1 MRMSLRTRLAASAG
15 VVALLA
21 AGAPAAMAAD
31 EPAIV
36 VQNGVT
42 QPVFGFADAITERI
56 AVVSDIDTDNDGA
69 LDVVSFDIKRPKAT
83 AEGLKAPVI
92 MDASPYYATSC
103 RGNEAECKEVRING
117 ETVKYRD
124 ANGNLTKWPLYY
136 DNYFVP
142 RGYAVLLLDMIGTGE
157 STGCPTTGGP
167 GDNMSAVMAIDWLN
181 GRRAGTYADGSP
193 AVADWHNGKTGMIGK
208 SYDGTLANAAAA
220 TGVEGLETIVPISA
234 ISSWYDYSRTNGIRH
249 NTNYA
254 QSLSNTVTTPSR
266 RAGCAAVRAFLSAN
280 DRDESGDYTDNT
292 TPYVDYWADRDYN
305 KDFKKITASVFV
317 VHGIN
322 DFNVRTDQMTN
333 WWESLEK
340 AGVERKLWVTQ
351 TGHIDP
357 FDFRRA
363 EWVKTIHRWFDHELF
378 DVQNGIMDEPMVDFE
393 RSADVWETLADWPAP
408 EAEDTRLWFRTA
420 GPGEGEGAAGGF
432 GYVAQKGAQSTVK
445 WQDTPSMPRSSN
457 NPAVVRVQDQLTT
470 ANPNKVVFMSDT
482 LTTDLRISGA
492 PSVQLTTTADQTDTN
507 YGAVLVDLGTDT
519 RVNWSSGDGIR
530 TLGAETETCWG
541 ESTALDDACYRETAK
556 NVVTADRELVS
567 HGIMDALNRFH
578 RSSAD
583 PLVPGEF
590 TNVNFDLI
598 EDDYI
603 FKAGHKIAIVL
614 VGSYSGY
621 SSVAEQ
627 NRANITVDV
636 NKSRLTLPIVGGQA
650 AARAAGL

>member
-1 MRMSLRTRLAASAG
+1 MRISLTTRLAAVAGSA
-15 VVALLA
+15 ALLVT
-21 AGAPAAMAAD
+21 GAPAAVAD
-31 EPAIV
+31 DPPAIV
-36 VQNGVT
+36 VADGVT
-42 QPVFGFADAITERI
+42 QPVFGYADAITERVE
-56 AVVSDIDTDNDGA
+56 VVSDIDTDNDGQ
-69 LDVVSFDIKRPKAT
+69 LDIVSFDIKRPKASQD
-83 AEGLKAPVI
+83 GLEVPVI
-92 MDASPYYATSC
+92 MDASPYYVTSC
-103 RGNEAECKEVRING
+103 RGNEGECKI
-117 ETVKYRD
+117 RD
-124 ANGNLTKWPLYY
+124 AEGNLTQWPLYY

-142 RGYAVLLLDMIGTGE
+142 RGYAVVLLDMIGTSM

-254 QSLSNTVTTPSR
+254 QSLSRTVTSPDR
-266 RAGCAAVRAFLSAN
+266 RDHCAPVRDFLSAN
-280 DRDESGDYTDNT
+280 DRDESGDYTDDT
-292 TPYVDYWADRDYN
+292 TPYTTYWADRDYN
-305 KDFKKITASVFV
+305 KDFKKIKASVFL

-322 DFNVRTDQMTN
+322 DFNVRTNQFTN
-333 WWESLEK
+333 WWESITK
-340 AGVERKLWVTQ
+340 AGVERKLWLTQ

-363 EWVKTIHRWFDHELF
+363 EWVETIHRWFDHELHGI
-378 DVQNGIMDEPMVDFE
+378 DNGIMDEPMVDYE
-393 RSADVWETLADWPAP
+393 RSADVWETFSDWPAP

-420 GPGEGEGAAGGF
+420 SDTEGSGAAGGF
-432 GYVAQKGAQSTVK
+432 GYVSQKGAKSTVTF
-445 WQDTPSMPRSSN
+445 QDTPSMSRN
-457 NPAVVRVQDQLTT
+457 NAI
-470 ANPNKVVFMSDT
+470 ANLEDASPNKVVFMSDT
-482 LTTDLRISGA
+482 LTEDLRISGA
-492 PSVQLTTTADQTDTN
+492 PSIELTAAADQTDTN
-507 YGAVLVDLGTDT
+507 FGAILVDLGTDE
-519 RVNWSSGDGIR
+519 RVQWASGDGIR

-541 ESTALDDACYRETAK
+541 ESTELDNACYRETEK
-556 NVVTADRELVS
+556 RVVTADRELVS

-603 FKAGHKIAIVL
+603 FKAGHKIAIVV

-627 NRANITVDV
+627 NRANITVDI
-636 NKSRLTLPIVGGQA
+636 NKSRITLPIVGGQA